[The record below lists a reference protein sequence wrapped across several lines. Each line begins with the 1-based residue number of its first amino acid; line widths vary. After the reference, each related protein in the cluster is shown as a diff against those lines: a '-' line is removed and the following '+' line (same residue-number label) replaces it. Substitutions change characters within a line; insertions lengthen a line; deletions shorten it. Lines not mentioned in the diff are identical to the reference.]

1 MATPNGFQ
9 FALENATTPG
19 LVVVVALCLL
29 SALTWTVLLTKFFV
43 LRQAQRRND
52 EYLQM
57 YRKMRHPLEIYEQG
71 LDRLGTPL
79 YSVYAAGA
87 RELCLQMLGT
97 SERDDTF
104 ALRLRNA
111 ECIAPTQVPAITLS
125 MERAVGEMALRL
137 EQRMSLLATCVS
149 GAPFLGLLGT
159 VWGVMDTFAAIATTP
174 EGATI
179 QTIAPGVASALVTT
193 VFGLLVAIPAM
204 FGYNYLIQS
213 IKTMVML
220 LDHHASELAA
230 GYERNYVDHGLTPQQ
245 PAPPPVLAHAPLPSW
260 ESPSL
265 FHPSGSP
272 VLAGLAADEDDDDV
286 PQPLPA
292 DVPAESDLFS
302 DDVPMVGTGTDESIK
317 PETKPPLP

>member
-9 FALENATTPG
+9 FALEHATTPG
-19 LVVVVALCLL
+19 LVVVVVLCLL
-29 SALTWTVLLTKFFV
+29 SALSWTVLLTKFSV

-57 YRKMRHPLEIYEQG
+57 FRKMRHPLEIYEQG

-137 EQRMSLLATCVS
+137 EKRMNLLATCVS
-149 GAPFLGLLGT
+149 GAPFIGLLGT
-159 VWGVMDTFAAIATTP
+159 VWSVMDTFAAIASAP
-174 EGATI
+174 DGATI
-179 QTIAPGVASALVTT
+179 QNMAPGVASALVTT

-230 GYERNYVDHGLTPQQ
+230 AYERHYVDHGLTPQQ
-245 PAPPPVLAHAPLPSW
+245 PAPPPVLAGGPVPSW
-260 ESPSL
+260 DKPDI
-265 FHPSGSP
+265 FAAAGP
-272 VLAGLAADEDDDDV
+272 VLSGFEADEDDDAV

-292 DVPAESDLFS
+292 TPATDADLFS
-302 DDVPMVGTGTDESIK
+302 DDDDTAPGGTAPMPS
-317 PETKPPLP
+317 PQAAPSAP

>member
-1 MATPNGFQ
+1 MATPNGLH
-9 FALENATTPG
+9 FALEHATPPG

-29 SALTWTVLLTKFFV
+29 SALTWTILLTRFYV
-43 LRQAQRRND
+43 LRQALHRNS

-79 YSVYAAGA
+79 YSVYAAGS

-97 SERDDTF
+97 CERDETF
-104 ALRLRNA
+104 PLRLRNA

-125 MERAVGEMALRL
+125 MDRAVGEMAMRL
-137 EQRMSLLATCVS
+137 EKRMNLLAACVS

-159 VWGVMDTFAAIATTP
+159 VWGVMDTFAAIASTP
-174 EGATI
+174 AGATI
-179 QTIAPGVASALVTT
+179 QSIAPGVASALVTT

-204 FGYNYLIQS
+204 FGYNFLIQS

-230 GYERNYVDHGLTPQQ
+230 AYERHYVDHGLTLQQ
-245 PAPPPVLAHAPLPSW
+245 PAPPPVLAGTQAAPW
-260 ESPSL
+260 QSPSQ
-265 FHPSGSP
+265 FAATSRGQSGFD
-272 VLAGLAADEDDDDV
+272 ADEDGDDV

-292 DVPAESDLFS
+292 ESSGDANLFS
-302 DDVPMVGTGTDESIK
+302 DDDSTSTGGDAGSTPTPSK
-317 PETKPPLP
+317 AAP